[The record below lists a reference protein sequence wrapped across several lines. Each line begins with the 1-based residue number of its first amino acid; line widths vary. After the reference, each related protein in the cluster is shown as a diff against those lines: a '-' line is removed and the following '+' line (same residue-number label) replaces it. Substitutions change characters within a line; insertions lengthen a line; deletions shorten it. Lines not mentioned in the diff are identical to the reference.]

1 MKYKYNEY
9 AAALL
14 AAILTCNAGHATA
27 NADDAM
33 PLPKLATTTV
43 SGDLWQT
50 PLELAA
56 TSISVIDAESSA
68 SLGISHF
75 ENLIESLPNVTT
87 TGGTSRTR
95 FIQIRGIGENS
106 QFEGETPDSAVRF
119 VIDDIDFTGLGSAAS
134 LFDVRQ
140 VEVLRGPQAGA
151 FGANAA
157 GGLIQLVSNA
167 PTPLHQG
174 FVSGSIGNDNLI
186 EGGIAV
192 GGPVIEN
199 EPETLMYRI
208 ALHRRAQ
215 DGFRDNRFLNKSNTN
230 KRDESLARLRLTWNP
245 SSQVNWDSTLL
256 YSRLNNGYDEWS
268 LDNTGF
274 NTFSDQPGRDKQSA
288 WAGSLRGTWDNPN
301 TRLTSITSAKKVD
314 SIYSFDADWTDTTD
328 PRTYNGFLAT
338 DRDRRTGSQEFRLDS
353 LDNVEALGII
363 DRWTLGFYAE
373 ALREKTN
380 VDYSENGPGGPYD
393 FDAKSSYQ
401 THTIS
406 FYAQAAKT
414 LSDNTRIILGSRI
427 EHYRLSVR
435 AEGNDT
441 FGATSQNQQRIHN
454 TLPGAKLT
462 LEQDLNYSH
471 RIFLSFA
478 SGYKAGGANL
488 EINQFI
494 ASQPLTYKTERLWN
508 YEFGWRGK
516 WLNQRLDTQLTVFY
530 LDRRNTQLRDS
541 IGSGGFFTYTT
552 TNKGNAH
559 HYGSELETRWEIN
572 DYWVARG
579 HFAILQAEFKDS
591 GQAGGGRR
599 RLSNAPSYSYGAGL
613 DFNTPN
619 GFFSSLEFTGRDS
632 YFEAN
637 NHDERRTAMTI
648 VNAAIG
654 YNKDNWTFSLW
665 SRNLF
670 NERYEKRVF
679 FFANEAPAFAI
690 DRRYESPA
698 DPRTIGITAHLT
710 F

>member
-1 MKYKYNEY
+1 MKYKIINH
-9 AAALL
+9 AATIL
-14 AAILTCNAGHATA
+14 AATLTFNTGHATA
-27 NADDAM
+27 NTDEAA
-33 PLPKLATTTV
+33 PLLELPTTTV
-43 SGDLWQT
+43 TGDLWQT

-56 TSISVIDAESSA
+56 TSISVIDTQASA
-68 SLGISHF
+68 SLGINHF
-75 ENLIESLPNVTT
+75 EDLIESLPNVTT
-87 TGGTSRTR
+87 TGGTSRAR

-106 QFEGETPDSAVRF
+106 QFEGQTPDSAVRF
-119 VIDDIDFTGLGSAAS
+119 VIDDIDFTGLGSAAG

-157 GGLIQLVSNA
+157 GGLVQLVSNA
-167 PTPLHQG
+167 PTPVHEG
-174 FVSGSIGNDNLI
+174 FVTGSIGNDNLL

-215 DGFRDNRFLNKSNTN
+215 DGFRDNRFLGKSNTN

-245 SSQVNWDSTLL
+245 SSQVSWDSTLL
-256 YSRLNNGYDEWS
+256 YSRLNNGYDEFT

-274 NTFSDQPGRDKQSA
+274 NTFSDEPGRDKQSA
-288 WAGSLRGTWDNPN
+288 WAGSVRGTWDNPN

-314 SIYSFDADWTDTTD
+314 SIYSYDADWTDSTD

-338 DRDRRTGSQEFRLDS
+338 DRDRRTASQEFRLDS
-353 LDNVEALGII
+353 LDDIEALGII
-363 DRWTLGFYAE
+363 DRWTIGIYAE
-373 ALREKTN
+373 ALRENTD
-380 VDYSENGPGGPYD
+380 VDYRDDWGPVVADSRYET
-393 FDAKSSYQ
+393 Q
-401 THTIS
+401 TIAL
-406 FYAQAAKT
+406 YAQAAKELT
-414 LSDNTRIILGSRI
+414 DDTRLILGTRL
-427 EHYRLSVR
+427 EHHRLSVNAQGTLSGGLNR
-435 AEGNDT
+435 QR
-441 FGATSQNQQRIHN
+441 TSD

-462 LEQDLNYSH
+462 LEHDWNANH
-471 RIFLSFA
+471 RGFASVA

-488 EINQFI
+488 EIRSFNPNE
-494 ASQPLTYKTERLWN
+494 PLTYDTERLWN
-508 YEFGWRGK
+508 YELGWRGK
-516 WLNQRLDTQLTVFY
+516 WLDERLETQLTVFY

-541 IGSGGFFTYTT
+541 SGVGGFFRYLT
-552 TNKGNAH
+552 TNAGNAH
-559 HYGSELETRWEIN
+559 HYGSELETRWNIN

-591 GQAGGGRR
+591 GQAAGGRR

-613 DFNTPN
+613 DFNAPN
-619 GFFSSLEFTGRDS
+619 GFFGSLEFTGRDS
-632 YFEAN
+632 YFESN

-654 YNKDNWTFSLW
+654 YRVDNWTFSLW
-665 SRNLF
+665 SRNLLD
-670 NERYEKRVF
+670 ERYEKRVF
-679 FFANEAPAFAI
+679 FFANEAPAFAV

-698 DPRTIGITAHLT
+698 DPRTFGVTARYD